1 MKKRF
6 KECKSSALLNSWYYF
21 IQLLKA
27 QTTRQIHLNFTRSIF
42 IAPYLREKPYKPL
55 LQHPE
60 EQRSREIKRGELKTS
75 DYVGKSAK
83 ERSDCENGR
92 SSCCEDGEFTVS
104 SNFYKSLSLF
114 LSSLLPF
121 LPLVP
126 LKRNPICPGVDP
138 LWSAL
143 VSTVWVN
150 TNDTTFRGKK
160 IRRARWLICH
170 RELSAKRFVT
180 GAGKFKLVPCPET
193 QAVVVSRERER
204 PHTPFHASFEAKK
217 VGLNGMCRLRRRT
230 QRGLNVW
237 WKRTDDGKGN
247 G

>member
-1 MKKRF
+1 M
-6 KECKSSALLNSWYYF
+6 
-21 IQLLKA
+21 
-27 QTTRQIHLNFTRSIF
+27 
-42 IAPYLREKPYKPL
+42 
-55 LQHPE
+55 
-60 EQRSREIKRGELKTS
+60 
-75 DYVGKSAK
+75 
-83 ERSDCENGR
+83 
-92 SSCCEDGEFTVS
+92 S

-126 LKRNPICPGVDP
+126 LKCNPICLALDP

-180 GAGKFKLVPCPET
+180 GDGKFKLVPCPET

-217 VGLNGMCRLRRRT
+217 VGLNGTCRLRRRT